1 MKSRILFLILS
12 ITLLW
17 SCSQPEDKFLIG
29 VSQCSQD
36 EWRNKQNEEMLRQ
49 AAVERNM
56 ELEIRSVKDD
66 SKKQIED
73 IRYFLDKKVDLLIV
87 SPNETDAITPIV
99 SEVYDAGIP
108 VIVIDRKMNSNK
120 YTAFIGAD
128 NVQIGEELGGYIAAL
143 CKNHPEKVFNLTG
156 LPSSSSEIERNRG
169 FMKVVEPLENAEIV
183 GSVAADWLMET
194 AEHVMD
200 SVFQVHPDITLLAA
214 HNDRMAIGAIK
225 AAEKHNL
232 QQKVKFIGVDAL
244 TSPGWGVEQVLNKK
258 MLATVIY
265 PTGGE
270 RVIQVA
276 SDILHARPFEKEIT
290 LNTAVV
296 DSTNAHIM
304 MMQAELIQEETAKVY
319 DLSSR
324 VDTYFHRLNTQRL
337 LLIAV
342 VIILALLIG
351 LFAIA
356 LYAYWEKNRINQ
368 LLQKRN
374 KEIEKQRDQLV
385 ELSKQL
391 EDATRAKLAFFT
403 NVSHDFRTP
412 LTLIA
417 DPVNQLKESKNLNED
432 EQFLMNIIQKN
443 VTVLL
448 RLVNQTLDFR
458 KFESGKLTLHLSEFN
473 IAEKVRNWSEAFD
486 TLAERRHINFTVEV
500 KESENPY
507 LMVAD
512 SEKMERSLYNLLS
525 NAFKFTPEN
534 GKIKVLLSNFLKDG
548 QLWMELVVKDTGV
561 GMSSEHVKHI
571 FENFYQ
577 VDVHHAGSGIGLA
590 LVKAFAEM
598 HKGTVQVES
607 RQSVGTT
614 FTIQLPMRQEGELEA
629 DLQRNQAMDTLKEG
643 ALMEADQE
651 SLKTYLPEL
660 EKTEKEVVLIIDDN
674 QDVRDYVKMLL
685 DEEYLVIEAANG
697 KEGLKMALKY
707 VPDAIIC
714 DVMMP
719 IMNGMEC
726 CRHLKS
732 EPQTSHI
739 PVMMLTAYAMDEQ
752 KIEGYECGADSYISK
767 PFSAQLLKVRLRNL
781 LENHLRLKNFFT
793 DGSSTAE
800 KEEINSMEQDFV
812 DKLRS
817 LINNNLR
824 NSKLNIDDL
833 SDEMGFSRVQFY
845 RKTKSLTGYAPN
857 ELVRITR
864 LKLSRKLL
872 TTTDKNISE
881 IAYEVGFSSPSYF
894 SKCYKDYFGESPLD
908 IQKKNRKEI
917 ILGIT

>member
-1 MKSRILFLILS
+1 M
-12 ITLLW
+12 
-17 SCSQPEDKFLIG
+17 
-29 VSQCSQD
+29 
-36 EWRNKQNEEMLRQ
+36 
-49 AAVERNM
+49 
-56 ELEIRSVKDD
+56 KDD

-458 KFESGKLTLHLSEFN
+458 KFESGKLTLHLPEFN
-473 IAEKVRNWSEAFD
+473 IAEKVKNWSEAFD

-685 DEEYLVIEAANG
+685 GEEYLVIEAANG

-793 DGSSTAE
+793 DGSSTME
-800 KEEINSMEQDFV
+800 KEEISSMEQDFV

-908 IQKKNRKEI
+908 IQKKIGKK
-917 ILGIT
+917 

>member
-1 MKSRILFLILS
+1 
-12 ITLLW
+12 
-17 SCSQPEDKFLIG
+17 
-29 VSQCSQD
+29 
-36 EWRNKQNEEMLRQ
+36 
-49 AAVERNM
+49 
-56 ELEIRSVKDD
+56 
-66 SKKQIED
+66 
-73 IRYFLDKKVDLLIV
+73 
-87 SPNETDAITPIV
+87 
-99 SEVYDAGIP
+99 
-108 VIVIDRKMNSNK
+108 
-120 YTAFIGAD
+120 
-128 NVQIGEELGGYIAAL
+128 
-143 CKNHPEKVFNLTG
+143 
-156 LPSSSSEIERNRG
+156 
-169 FMKVVEPLENAEIV
+169 
-183 GSVAADWLMET
+183 
-194 AEHVMD
+194 
-200 SVFQVHPDITLLAA
+200 
-214 HNDRMAIGAIK
+214 
-225 AAEKHNL
+225 
-232 QQKVKFIGVDAL
+232 
-244 TSPGWGVEQVLNKK
+244 

-473 IAEKVRNWSEAFD
+473 IAEKVKNWSEAFD

-685 DEEYLVIEAANG
+685 GEEYLVIEAANG

-793 DGSSTAE
+793 DGSSTME
-800 KEEINSMEQDFV
+800 KEEISSMEQDFV

-908 IQKKNRKEI
+908 IQKKIGKK
-917 ILGIT
+917 

>member
-1 MKSRILFLILS
+1 M
-12 ITLLW
+12 TLLW
-17 SCSQPEDKFLIG
+17 SCTQPEDKFLIG
-29 VSQCSQD
+29 ISQCSQD

-473 IAEKVRNWSEAFD
+473 IAEKVKNWSEAFD

-651 SLKTYLPEL
+651 SLKSYLPEL

-908 IQKKNRKEI
+908 IQKKIGKK
-917 ILGIT
+917 

>member
-12 ITLLW
+12 MTLLW
-17 SCSQPEDKFLIG
+17 SCTQPEDKFLIG
-29 VSQCSQD
+29 ISQCSQD

-99 SEVYDAGIP
+99 SEAYDAGIP

-128 NVQIGEELGGYIAAL
+128 NVQIGEELGEYIAAL

-486 TLAERRHINFTVEV
+486 TLAERKHINFTVEV

-512 SEKMERSLYNLLS
+512 SEKVERSLYNLLS

-534 GKIKVLLSNFLKDG
+534 GKIKVLLSNFLKEG

-685 DEEYLVIEAANG
+685 GEEYLVIEAANG

-793 DGSSTAE
+793 DGSSTME
-800 KEEINSMEQDFV
+800 KEEISSMEQDFV

-908 IQKKNRKEI
+908 IQKKIGKK
-917 ILGIT
+917 

>member
-29 VSQCSQD
+29 ISQCSQD

-99 SEVYDAGIP
+99 SEAYDAGIP

-128 NVQIGEELGGYIAAL
+128 NVQIGEELGEYIAAL

-473 IAEKVRNWSEAFD
+473 IAEKVKNWSEAFD

-685 DEEYLVIEAANG
+685 GEEYLVIEAANG

-793 DGSSTAE
+793 DGSSTME
-800 KEEINSMEQDFV
+800 KEEISSMEQDFV

-908 IQKKNRKEI
+908 IQKKIGKK
-917 ILGIT
+917 

>member
-12 ITLLW
+12 MTLLW
-17 SCSQPEDKFLIG
+17 SCTQPEDKFLIG
-29 VSQCSQD
+29 ISQCSQD

-99 SEVYDAGIP
+99 SEAYDAGIP

-486 TLAERRHINFTVEV
+486 TLAERKHINFTVEV

-534 GKIKVLLSNFLKDG
+534 GKIKVLLSNFLKEG

-793 DGSSTAE
+793 DGSSTVE
-800 KEEINSMEQDFV
+800 KEEISSMEQDFV
-812 DKLRS
+812 DKLRY

-908 IQKKNRKEI
+908 IQKK
-917 ILGIT
+917 LGKK

>member
-1 MKSRILFLILS
+1 M
-12 ITLLW
+12 TLLW
-17 SCSQPEDKFLIG
+17 SCTQPEDKFLIG
-29 VSQCSQD
+29 ISQCSQD

-99 SEVYDAGIP
+99 SEAYDAGIP

-183 GSVAADWLMET
+183 GSAAADWLMET

-473 IAEKVRNWSEAFD
+473 IAEKVKNWSEAFD

-500 KESENPY
+500 KESETPY

-598 HKGTVQVES
+598 HKGSVQVES

-660 EKTEKEVVLIIDDN
+660 ERTEKEVVLIIDDN

-800 KEEINSMEQDFV
+800 KEEISSMEQDFV

-908 IQKKNRKEI
+908 IQKKIGKK
-917 ILGIT
+917 

>member
-12 ITLLW
+12 MTLLW
-17 SCSQPEDKFLIG
+17 SCTQPEDKFLIG
-29 VSQCSQD
+29 ISQCSQD

-99 SEVYDAGIP
+99 SEAYDAGIP

-183 GSVAADWLMET
+183 GSAAADWLMET

-473 IAEKVRNWSEAFD
+473 IAEKVKNWSEAFD

-598 HKGTVQVES
+598 HKGSVQVES

-629 DLQRNQAMDTLKEG
+629 DLQRNLAMDTLKEG

-660 EKTEKEVVLIIDDN
+660 ERTEKEVVLIIDDN

-685 DEEYLVIEAANG
+685 GEEYLVIEAANG

-800 KEEINSMEQDFV
+800 KEEISSMEQDFV

-908 IQKKNRKEI
+908 IQKKIGKK
-917 ILGIT
+917 

>member
-12 ITLLW
+12 MTLLW
-17 SCSQPEDKFLIG
+17 SCTQPEDKFLIG
-29 VSQCSQD
+29 ISQCSQD

-66 SKKQIED
+66 SMKQIED

-99 SEVYDAGIP
+99 SEAYDAGIP

-183 GSVAADWLMET
+183 GSAAADWLMET

-473 IAEKVRNWSEAFD
+473 IAEKVKNWSEAFD

-534 GKIKVLLSNFLKDG
+534 GKIKVLLSNFLKDS

-598 HKGTVQVES
+598 HKGSVQVES

-660 EKTEKEVVLIIDDN
+660 ERTEKEVVLIIDDN

-800 KEEINSMEQDFV
+800 KEEISSMEQDFV

-908 IQKKNRKEI
+908 IQKKIGKK
-917 ILGIT
+917 

>member
-17 SCSQPEDKFLIG
+17 SCSQTEDKFLIG

-99 SEVYDAGIP
+99 SEAYDAGIP

-486 TLAERRHINFTVEV
+486 TLAERKHINFTVEV

-512 SEKMERSLYNLLS
+512 SEKVERSLYNLLS

-534 GKIKVLLSNFLKDG
+534 GKIKVLLSNFLKEG

-793 DGSSTAE
+793 DGSCTVE
-800 KEEINSMEQDFV
+800 KEEISSMEQDFV

-908 IQKKNRKEI
+908 IQKKIGKK
-917 ILGIT
+917 

>member
-29 VSQCSQD
+29 ISQCSQD

-99 SEVYDAGIP
+99 SEAYDAGIP

-128 NVQIGEELGGYIAAL
+128 NVQIGEELGEYIAAL

-473 IAEKVRNWSEAFD
+473 IAEKVKNWSEAFD

-793 DGSSTAE
+793 DGSSTME
-800 KEEINSMEQDFV
+800 KEEISSMEQDFV

-908 IQKKNRKEI
+908 IQKKIGKK
-917 ILGIT
+917 

>member
-36 EWRNKQNEEMLRQ
+36 EWRNKQNEEMHRQ

-99 SEVYDAGIP
+99 SEAYDAGIP

-486 TLAERRHINFTVEV
+486 TLAERKHINFTVEV

-793 DGSSTAE
+793 DGSSTVE
-800 KEEINSMEQDFV
+800 KEEISSMEQDFV

-908 IQKKNRKEI
+908 IQKKIGKK
-917 ILGIT
+917 

>member
-12 ITLLW
+12 MTLLW
-17 SCSQPEDKFLIG
+17 SCTQPEDKFLIG
-29 VSQCSQD
+29 ISQCSQD

-99 SEVYDAGIP
+99 SEAYDAGIP
-108 VIVIDRKMNSNK
+108 IIVIDRKMNSNK

-128 NVQIGEELGGYIAAL
+128 NVQIGEELGEYIAAL

-183 GSVAADWLMET
+183 GSAAADWLMET

-500 KESENPY
+500 KESESPY

-598 HKGTVQVES
+598 HKGSVQVES

-614 FTIQLPMRQEGELEA
+614 FTIQLPMRQEGEVEV
-629 DLQRNQAMDTLKEG
+629 DLQRNLAMDTLKEG

-660 EKTEKEVVLIIDDN
+660 ERTEKEVVLIIDDN

-685 DEEYLVIEAANG
+685 GEEYLVIEAANG

-908 IQKKNRKEI
+908 IHKKIGKK
-917 ILGIT
+917 

>member
-12 ITLLW
+12 MTLLW
-17 SCSQPEDKFLIG
+17 SCTQPEDKFLIG
-29 VSQCSQD
+29 ISQCSQD

-99 SEVYDAGIP
+99 SEAYDAGIP
-108 VIVIDRKMNSNK
+108 IIVIDRKMNSNK

-128 NVQIGEELGGYIAAL
+128 NVQIGEELGEYIAAL

-500 KESENPY
+500 KESESPY

-598 HKGTVQVES
+598 HKGSVQVES

-614 FTIQLPMRQEGELEA
+614 FTIQLPMRQEGEVEV
-629 DLQRNQAMDTLKEG
+629 DLQRNLAMDTLKEG

-660 EKTEKEVVLIIDDN
+660 ERTEKEVVLIIDDN

-685 DEEYLVIEAANG
+685 GEEYLVIEAANG

-908 IQKKNRKEI
+908 IQKKIGKK
-917 ILGIT
+917 

>member
-12 ITLLW
+12 MTLLW
-17 SCSQPEDKFLIG
+17 SCTQPEDKFLIG
-29 VSQCSQD
+29 ISQCSQD

-99 SEVYDAGIP
+99 SEAYDAGIP

-128 NVQIGEELGGYIAAL
+128 NVQIGEELGEYIAAL

-417 DPVNQLKESKNLNED
+417 DSVNQLKESKNLNED

-473 IAEKVRNWSEAFD
+473 IAEKVKNWSEAFD

-685 DEEYLVIEAANG
+685 GEEYLVIEAANG

-793 DGSSTAE
+793 DGSSTME
-800 KEEINSMEQDFV
+800 KEEISSMEQDFV

-908 IQKKNRKEI
+908 IQKKIGKK
-917 ILGIT
+917 

>member
-12 ITLLW
+12 MTLLW
-17 SCSQPEDKFLIG
+17 SCTQPEDKFLIG
-29 VSQCSQD
+29 ISQCSQD

-448 RLVNQTLDFR
+448 RLLNQTLDFR

-486 TLAERRHINFTVEV
+486 TLAERKHINFTVEV
-500 KESENPY
+500 KESENP
-507 LMVAD
+507 
-512 SEKMERSLYNLLS
+512 
-525 NAFKFTPEN
+525 
-534 GKIKVLLSNFLKDG
+534 
-548 QLWMELVVKDTGV
+548 
-561 GMSSEHVKHI
+561 
-571 FENFYQ
+571 
-577 VDVHHAGSGIGLA
+577 
-590 LVKAFAEM
+590 
-598 HKGTVQVES
+598 
-607 RQSVGTT
+607 
-614 FTIQLPMRQEGELEA
+614 
-629 DLQRNQAMDTLKEG
+629 
-643 ALMEADQE
+643 
-651 SLKTYLPEL
+651 
-660 EKTEKEVVLIIDDN
+660 
-674 QDVRDYVKMLL
+674 
-685 DEEYLVIEAANG
+685 
-697 KEGLKMALKY
+697 
-707 VPDAIIC
+707 
-714 DVMMP
+714 
-719 IMNGMEC
+719 
-726 CRHLKS
+726 
-732 EPQTSHI
+732 
-739 PVMMLTAYAMDEQ
+739 
-752 KIEGYECGADSYISK
+752 
-767 PFSAQLLKVRLRNL
+767 
-781 LENHLRLKNFFT
+781 
-793 DGSSTAE
+793 
-800 KEEINSMEQDFV
+800 
-812 DKLRS
+812 
-817 LINNNLR
+817 
-824 NSKLNIDDL
+824 
-833 SDEMGFSRVQFY
+833 
-845 RKTKSLTGYAPN
+845 
-857 ELVRITR
+857 
-864 LKLSRKLL
+864 
-872 TTTDKNISE
+872 
-881 IAYEVGFSSPSYF
+881 
-894 SKCYKDYFGESPLD
+894 
-908 IQKKNRKEI
+908 
-917 ILGIT
+917 

>member
-12 ITLLW
+12 MTLLW
-17 SCSQPEDKFLIG
+17 SCTQPEDKFLIG
-29 VSQCSQD
+29 ISQCSQD

-99 SEVYDAGIP
+99 SEAYDAGIP

-128 NVQIGEELGGYIAAL
+128 NVQIGEELGEYIAAL

-432 EQFLMNIIQKN
+432 EQFHMNIIQKN

-486 TLAERRHINFTVEV
+486 TLAERKHINFTVEV

-512 SEKMERSLYNLLS
+512 SEKVERSLYNLLS

-534 GKIKVLLSNFLKDG
+534 GKIKVLLSNFLKEG

-598 HKGTVQVES
+598 HKGTVRVES

-800 KEEINSMEQDFV
+800 NEEINSMEQDFV

-908 IQKKNRKEI
+908 IQKK
-917 ILGIT
+917 LGKK

>member
-17 SCSQPEDKFLIG
+17 SCSQTEDKFLIG

-99 SEVYDAGIP
+99 SEAYDAGIP

-486 TLAERRHINFTVEV
+486 TLAERKHINFTVEV

-534 GKIKVLLSNFLKDG
+534 GKIKVLLSNFLKEG

-793 DGSSTAE
+793 DGSCTVE
-800 KEEINSMEQDFV
+800 KEEISSMEQDFV

-908 IQKKNRKEI
+908 NQKKIGKK
-917 ILGIT
+917 

>member
-12 ITLLW
+12 MTLLW
-17 SCSQPEDKFLIG
+17 SCTQPEDKFLIG
-29 VSQCSQD
+29 ISQCSQD

-473 IAEKVRNWSEAFD
+473 IAEKVKNWSEAFD

-651 SLKTYLPEL
+651 SLKSYLPEL

-908 IQKKNRKEI
+908 IQKKIGKK
-917 ILGIT
+917 

>member
-276 SDILHARPFEKEIT
+276 SDILHARPFEREIT

-512 SEKMERSLYNLLS
+512 LEKMERSLYNLLS

-598 HKGTVQVES
+598 HKGSVQVES

-614 FTIQLPMRQEGELEA
+614 FTIQLPMRQEGEVEA
-629 DLQRNQAMDTLKEG
+629 DLQRNLAMDTLKEG

-660 EKTEKEVVLIIDDN
+660 ERTEKEVVLIIDDN

-685 DEEYLVIEAANG
+685 GEEYLVIEAANG

-793 DGSSTAE
+793 DGSSTVE
-800 KEEINSMEQDFV
+800 KEEISSMEQDFV

-908 IQKKNRKEI
+908 IQKK
-917 ILGIT
+917 LGKK

>member
-12 ITLLW
+12 MTLLW
-17 SCSQPEDKFLIG
+17 SCTQPEDKFLIG
-29 VSQCSQD
+29 ISQCSQD

-534 GKIKVLLSNFLKDG
+534 GKIKVLLSNFLKEG

-629 DLQRNQAMDTLKEG
+629 DLQRNLAMDTLKEG

-660 EKTEKEVVLIIDDN
+660 ERTEKEVVLIIDDN

-685 DEEYLVIEAANG
+685 GEEYLVIEAANG

-793 DGSSTAE
+793 DGSSTVE
-800 KEEINSMEQDFV
+800 KEEISSMEQDFV
-812 DKLRS
+812 DKLRY

-908 IQKKNRKEI
+908 IQKK
-917 ILGIT
+917 LGKK

>member
-12 ITLLW
+12 MTLLW
-17 SCSQPEDKFLIG
+17 SCTQPEDKFLIG
-29 VSQCSQD
+29 ISQCSQD

-99 SEVYDAGIP
+99 SEAYDAGIP

-128 NVQIGEELGGYIAAL
+128 NVQIGEELGEYIAAL

-244 TSPGWGVEQVLNKK
+244 TSPGWGVEKVLNKK

-319 DLSSR
+319 DLSSK

-500 KESENPY
+500 KESESPY

-534 GKIKVLLSNFLKDG
+534 GKIKVLLSNFLKEG

-660 EKTEKEVVLIIDDN
+660 ERTEKEVVLIIDDN

-685 DEEYLVIEAANG
+685 GEEYLVIEAANG

-793 DGSSTAE
+793 DGSSTVE
-800 KEEINSMEQDFV
+800 KEEISSMEQDFV

-908 IQKKNRKEI
+908 IQKK
-917 ILGIT
+917 LGKK

>member
-99 SEVYDAGIP
+99 SEAYDAGIP

-500 KESENPY
+500 KESESPY
-507 LMVAD
+507 LIVAD

-793 DGSSTAE
+793 DGSSTME
-800 KEEINSMEQDFV
+800 KEEISSMEQDFV

-908 IQKKNRKEI
+908 IQKKIGKK
-917 ILGIT
+917 

>member
-99 SEVYDAGIP
+99 SEAYDAGIP
-108 VIVIDRKMNSNK
+108 VIVIDRKINSNK

-143 CKNHPEKVFNLTG
+143 CKNHPEKVFNLKG

-486 TLAERRHINFTVEV
+486 TLAERKHINFTVEV

-534 GKIKVLLSNFLKDG
+534 GKIKVLLSNFLKEG

-793 DGSSTAE
+793 DGSSTME
-800 KEEINSMEQDFV
+800 KEEISSMEQDFV

-908 IQKKNRKEI
+908 IQKKIGKK
-917 ILGIT
+917 

>member
-1 MKSRILFLILS
+1 M
-12 ITLLW
+12 
-17 SCSQPEDKFLIG
+17 
-29 VSQCSQD
+29 
-36 EWRNKQNEEMLRQ
+36 
-49 AAVERNM
+49 
-56 ELEIRSVKDD
+56 
-66 SKKQIED
+66 
-73 IRYFLDKKVDLLIV
+73 
-87 SPNETDAITPIV
+87 
-99 SEVYDAGIP
+99 
-108 VIVIDRKMNSNK
+108 
-120 YTAFIGAD
+120 
-128 NVQIGEELGGYIAAL
+128 
-143 CKNHPEKVFNLTG
+143 
-156 LPSSSSEIERNRG
+156 
-169 FMKVVEPLENAEIV
+169 
-183 GSVAADWLMET
+183 
-194 AEHVMD
+194 
-200 SVFQVHPDITLLAA
+200 
-214 HNDRMAIGAIK
+214 
-225 AAEKHNL
+225 
-232 QQKVKFIGVDAL
+232 
-244 TSPGWGVEQVLNKK
+244 
-258 MLATVIY
+258 
-265 PTGGE
+265 
-270 RVIQVA
+270 
-276 SDILHARPFEKEIT
+276 
-290 LNTAVV
+290 
-296 DSTNAHIM
+296 
-304 MMQAELIQEETAKVY
+304 
-319 DLSSR
+319 
-324 VDTYFHRLNTQRL
+324 
-337 LLIAV
+337 
-342 VIILALLIG
+342 
-351 LFAIA
+351 
-356 LYAYWEKNRINQ
+356 
-368 LLQKRN
+368 
-374 KEIEKQRDQLV
+374 
-385 ELSKQL
+385 
-391 EDATRAKLAFFT
+391 
-403 NVSHDFRTP
+403 
-412 LTLIA
+412 
-417 DPVNQLKESKNLNED
+417 
-432 EQFLMNIIQKN
+432 
-443 VTVLL
+443 
-448 RLVNQTLDFR
+448 
-458 KFESGKLTLHLSEFN
+458 
-473 IAEKVRNWSEAFD
+473 
-486 TLAERRHINFTVEV
+486 
-500 KESENPY
+500 KESESPY

-614 FTIQLPMRQEGELEA
+614 FTIQLPMCQEGEVEV
-629 DLQRNQAMDTLKEG
+629 DLQRNLAMDTLKEG

-660 EKTEKEVVLIIDDN
+660 ERTEKEVVLIIDDN

-793 DGSSTAE
+793 DGSSTVE
-800 KEEINSMEQDFV
+800 KEEISSMEQDFV

-908 IQKKNRKEI
+908 IQKK
-917 ILGIT
+917 LGKK

>member
-500 KESENPY
+500 KESESPY

-614 FTIQLPMRQEGELEA
+614 FTIQLPMCQEGEVEV
-629 DLQRNQAMDTLKEG
+629 DLQRNLAMDTLKEG

-660 EKTEKEVVLIIDDN
+660 ERTEKEVVLIIDDN

-908 IQKKNRKEI
+908 IQKKIGKK
-917 ILGIT
+917 

>member
-17 SCSQPEDKFLIG
+17 SCSQTEDKFLIG

-36 EWRNKQNEEMLRQ
+36 EWRNKQNEEMHRQ

-99 SEVYDAGIP
+99 SEAYDAGIP

-486 TLAERRHINFTVEV
+486 TLAERKHINFTVEV

-534 GKIKVLLSNFLKDG
+534 GKIKVLLSNFLKEG

-660 EKTEKEVVLIIDDN
+660 ERTEKEVVLIIDDN

-767 PFSAQLLKVRLRNL
+767 PFSAQLVKVRLRNL

-793 DGSSTAE
+793 DGSSTVE

-908 IQKKNRKEI
+908 NQKKIGKK
-917 ILGIT
+917 

>member
-1 MKSRILFLILS
+1 MKNRILFLLLS
-12 ITLLW
+12 IGLLW
-17 SCSQPEDKFLIG
+17 SCSPLEKKYLIG
-29 VSQCSQD
+29 ISQCSQD

-49 AAVERNM
+49 ATVERNI

-66 SKKQIED
+66 SEKQIED

-87 SPNETDAITPIV
+87 SPNEADVITPV
-99 SEVYDAGIP
+99 VEEVYDSGIP
-108 VIVIDRKMNSNK
+108 VVVIDRKMNSNK

-143 CKNHPEKVFNLTG
+143 CKNRPEIIFNLTG

-169 FMKVVEPLENAEIV
+169 FMKVVKPLENAVIV
-183 GSVAADWLMET
+183 GSAPADWLMET

-200 SVFQVHPDITLLAA
+200 SVFQVHPDITLVAA
-214 HNDRMAIGAIK
+214 HNDRMAIGASK

-232 QQKVKFIGVDAL
+232 QGKVKFIGVDAL
-244 TSPGWGVEQVLNKK
+244 TNPGWGVEQVLKRN

-270 RVIQVA
+270 RVIEVA
-276 SDILHARPFEKEIT
+276 SDILHHRQFEREIT

-304 MMQAELIQEETAKVY
+304 MMQAELIHEETVKVN

-324 VDTYFHRLNTQRL
+324 VDTYFHQLNTQRL

-342 VIILALLIG
+342 VIILTLLVG
-351 LFAIA
+351 LFGIA
-356 LYAYWEKNRINQ
+356 VHAYWTKNKINK

-374 KEIEKQRDQLV
+374 EEIGQQRDQLV

-417 DPVNQLKESKNLNED
+417 DPVNQLKESKNLNEN
-432 EQFLMNIIQKN
+432 EQILMNIIQKN

-458 KFESGKLTLHLSEFN
+458 KFESGKLVLHLSQFD
-473 IAEKVRNWSEAFD
+473 IAEKVRSWSEAFNK
-486 TLAERRHINFTVEV
+486 LAERKHINFTVDVED
-500 KESENPY
+500 SDNSY

-534 GKIKVLLSNFLKDG
+534 GKIQVLLSNYLKAG
-548 QLWMELVVKDTGV
+548 QPWMKLVVKDTGV
-561 GMSSEHVKHI
+561 GMSSEHVNHI

-598 HKGTVQVES
+598 HKGNVLVES

-614 FTIQLPMRQEGELEA
+614 FTIQMPMHQEGELEE
-629 DLQRNQAMDTLKEG
+629 DLQRNFAMDTLKEG
-643 ALMEADQE
+643 AVMEADQQ
-651 SLKTYLPEL
+651 SLRTYLPEL
-660 EKTEKEVVLIIDDN
+660 EKTDKEVVLIIDDN

-685 DEEYLVIEAANG
+685 GEEYLVIEAANG
-697 KEGLKMALKY
+697 QEGLKMALKY

-719 IMNGMEC
+719 IMDGMQC

-752 KIEGYECGADSYISK
+752 KIQGYECGADSYISK

-781 LENHLRLKNFFT
+781 LDNHLRLKNFFT
-793 DGSSTAE
+793 DDSSAGE
-800 KEEINSMEQDFV
+800 KEVIGSMEQDFV

-817 LINNNLR
+817 LINSNLR

-833 SDEMGFSRVQFY
+833 SDQMGFSRVQFY

-864 LKLSRKLL
+864 LKLSHKLL
-872 TTTDKNISE
+872 TTTDKNVSE

-894 SKCYKDYFGESPLD
+894 SKCYKEHFGESPLD
-908 IQKKNRKEI
+908 IQKK
-917 ILGIT
+917 LGKK

>member
-1 MKSRILFLILS
+1 M
-12 ITLLW
+12 TLLW
-17 SCSQPEDKFLIG
+17 SCTQPEDKFLIG
-29 VSQCSQD
+29 ISQCSQD

-99 SEVYDAGIP
+99 SEAYDAGIP

-908 IQKKNRKEI
+908 IQKKIGKK
-917 ILGIT
+917 

>member
-12 ITLLW
+12 MTLLW
-17 SCSQPEDKFLIG
+17 SCTQPEDKFLIG
-29 VSQCSQD
+29 ISQCSQD

-99 SEVYDAGIP
+99 SEAYDAGIP

-128 NVQIGEELGGYIAAL
+128 NVQIGEELGEYIAAL

-473 IAEKVRNWSEAFD
+473 IAEKVKNWSEAFD

-685 DEEYLVIEAANG
+685 GEEYLVIETANG

-793 DGSSTAE
+793 DGSSTME
-800 KEEINSMEQDFV
+800 KEEISSMEQDFV

-908 IQKKNRKEI
+908 IQKKIGKK
-917 ILGIT
+917 

>member
-17 SCSQPEDKFLIG
+17 SCSQTEDKFLIG

-99 SEVYDAGIP
+99 SEAYDAGIP

-486 TLAERRHINFTVEV
+486 TLAERKHINFTVEV

-534 GKIKVLLSNFLKDG
+534 GKIKVLLSNFLKEG

-660 EKTEKEVVLIIDDN
+660 ERTEKEVVLIIDDN

-793 DGSSTAE
+793 DGSSTME
-800 KEEINSMEQDFV
+800 KEEISSMEQDFV

-908 IQKKNRKEI
+908 IQKKIGKK
-917 ILGIT
+917 

>member
-128 NVQIGEELGGYIAAL
+128 NVQIGEELGEYIAAL

-500 KESENPY
+500 KESESPY

-614 FTIQLPMRQEGELEA
+614 FTIQLPMCQEGEVEV
-629 DLQRNQAMDTLKEG
+629 DLQRNLAMDTLKEG

-660 EKTEKEVVLIIDDN
+660 ERTEKEVVLIIDDN

-781 LENHLRLKNFFT
+781 LENHLRLKNIFT
-793 DGSSTAE
+793 DGSSTVE
-800 KEEINSMEQDFV
+800 KEEISSMEQDFV

-908 IQKKNRKEI
+908 IQKKIGKK
-917 ILGIT
+917 

>member
-1 MKSRILFLILS
+1 M
-12 ITLLW
+12 TLLW
-17 SCSQPEDKFLIG
+17 SCTQPEDKFLIG
-29 VSQCSQD
+29 ISQCSQD

-99 SEVYDAGIP
+99 SEAYDAGIP

-473 IAEKVRNWSEAFD
+473 IAEKVKNWSEAFD

-793 DGSSTAE
+793 DGSSTVE
-800 KEEINSMEQDFV
+800 KEEISSMEQDFV

-908 IQKKNRKEI
+908 IQKKIGKK
-917 ILGIT
+917 

>member
-629 DLQRNQAMDTLKEG
+629 DLQRNLAMDTLKEG

-660 EKTEKEVVLIIDDN
+660 ERTEKEVVLIIDDN

-908 IQKKNRKEI
+908 IQKKIGKK
-917 ILGIT
+917 

>member
-1 MKSRILFLILS
+1 MKNRILFLLLS
-12 ITLLW
+12 IGLLW
-17 SCSQPEDKFLIG
+17 SCSPLEKKYLIG
-29 VSQCSQD
+29 ISQCSQD

-49 AAVERNM
+49 ATVERNI

-66 SKKQIED
+66 SEKQIED

-87 SPNETDAITPIV
+87 SPNEADVITPV
-99 SEVYDAGIP
+99 VEEVYDSGIP
-108 VIVIDRKMNSNK
+108 VVVIDRKMNSNK

-143 CKNHPEKVFNLTG
+143 CKNRPEIIFNLTG

-169 FMKVVEPLENAEIV
+169 FMKVVKPLENAVIV
-183 GSVAADWLMET
+183 GSAPADWLMET

-200 SVFQVHPDITLLAA
+200 SVFQVHPDITLVAA
-214 HNDRMAIGAIK
+214 HNDRMAIGASK

-232 QQKVKFIGVDAL
+232 QGKVKFIGVDAL
-244 TSPGWGVEQVLNKK
+244 TNPGWGVEQVLKRN

-270 RVIQVA
+270 RVIEVS
-276 SDILHARPFEKEIT
+276 SDILHHRQFEREIT

-304 MMQAELIQEETAKVY
+304 MMQAELIHEETVKVN

-324 VDTYFHRLNTQRL
+324 VDTYFHQLNTQRL

-342 VIILALLIG
+342 VIILTLLVG
-351 LFAIA
+351 LFGIA
-356 LYAYWEKNRINQ
+356 VHAYWTKNKINK

-374 KEIEKQRDQLV
+374 EEIGQQRDQLV

-417 DPVNQLKESKNLNED
+417 DPVNQLKESKNLNEN
-432 EQFLMNIIQKN
+432 EQILMNIIQKN

-458 KFESGKLTLHLSEFN
+458 KFESGKLVLHLSQFD
-473 IAEKVRNWSEAFD
+473 IAEKVRSWSEAFNK
-486 TLAERRHINFTVEV
+486 LAERKHINFTVDVED
-500 KESENPY
+500 SDNSY

-534 GKIKVLLSNFLKDG
+534 GKIQVLLSNYLKAG
-548 QLWMELVVKDTGV
+548 QPWMKLVVKDTGV
-561 GMSSEHVKHI
+561 GMSSEHVNHI

-598 HKGTVQVES
+598 HKGNVLVES

-614 FTIQLPMRQEGELEA
+614 FTIQMPMHQEGELEE
-629 DLQRNQAMDTLKEG
+629 DLQRNFAMDTLKEG
-643 ALMEADQE
+643 AVMEADQQ
-651 SLKTYLPEL
+651 SLRTYLPEL
-660 EKTEKEVVLIIDDN
+660 EKTDKEVVLIIDDN

-685 DEEYLVIEAANG
+685 GEEYLVIEAANG
-697 KEGLKMALKY
+697 QEGLKMALKY

-719 IMNGMEC
+719 IMDGMQC

-752 KIEGYECGADSYISK
+752 KIQGYECGADSYISK

-781 LENHLRLKNFFT
+781 LDNHLRLKNFFT
-793 DGSSTAE
+793 DDSSAGE
-800 KEEINSMEQDFV
+800 KEVIGSMEQDFV

-817 LINNNLR
+817 LINSNLR

-833 SDEMGFSRVQFY
+833 SDQMGFSRVQFY

-864 LKLSRKLL
+864 LKLSHKLL
-872 TTTDKNISE
+872 TTTDKNVSE

-894 SKCYKDYFGESPLD
+894 SKCYKEHFGESPLD
-908 IQKKNRKEI
+908 IQKK
-917 ILGIT
+917 LGKK

>member
-128 NVQIGEELGGYIAAL
+128 NVQIGEELGEYIAAL

-614 FTIQLPMRQEGELEA
+614 FTIQLPMCQEGEVEV
-629 DLQRNQAMDTLKEG
+629 DLQRNLAMDTLKEG

-660 EKTEKEVVLIIDDN
+660 ERTEKEVVLIIDDN

-908 IQKKNRKEI
+908 IQKKIGKK
-917 ILGIT
+917 

>member
-12 ITLLW
+12 MTLLW
-17 SCSQPEDKFLIG
+17 SCTQPEDKFLIG
-29 VSQCSQD
+29 ISQCSQD

-66 SKKQIED
+66 SMKQIED

-99 SEVYDAGIP
+99 SEAYDAGIP

-183 GSVAADWLMET
+183 GSAAADWLMET

-473 IAEKVRNWSEAFD
+473 IAEKVKNWSEAFD

-500 KESENPY
+500 KESETPY

-598 HKGTVQVES
+598 HKGSVQVES

-660 EKTEKEVVLIIDDN
+660 ERTEKEVVLIIDDN

-800 KEEINSMEQDFV
+800 KEEISSMEQDFV

-908 IQKKNRKEI
+908 IQKKIGKK
-917 ILGIT
+917 

>member
-1 MKSRILFLILS
+1 MKNRILFL
-12 ITLLW
+12 LLLIGLIW
-17 SCSQPEDKFLIG
+17 SCSPPEEKYLIG
-29 VSQCSQD
+29 ISQCSQD
-36 EWRNKQNEEMLRQ
+36 EWRSKQNEEMLRQ
-49 AAVERNM
+49 ATVERNL

-66 SKKQIED
+66 SEKQIED

-87 SPNETDAITPIV
+87 SPNEADVITPV
-99 SEVYDAGIP
+99 VEEVYDSGIP

-128 NVQIGEELGGYIAAL
+128 NVQIGEELGGYIAVL
-143 CKNHPEKVFNLTG
+143 CKNHPEKIFNLTG
-156 LPSSSSEIERNRG
+156 LPSSSSEIERNKG
-169 FMKVVEPLENAEIV
+169 FMRVVKPLENAVIV
-183 GSVAADWLMET
+183 GSAAADWLMET

-232 QQKVKFIGVDAL
+232 QGKVKFIGVDAL
-244 TSPGWGVEQVLNKK
+244 TNPGWGVEQVLNRK

-270 RVIQVA
+270 RVIEVA
-276 SDILHARPFEKEIT
+276 SDILHNRPFEREIT

-304 MMQAELIQEETAKVY
+304 MMQAELIHDETVKVN

-324 VDTYFHRLNTQRL
+324 VDTYFHQLNTQRL

-342 VIILALLIG
+342 VLILALLVG

-356 LYAYWEKNRINQ
+356 VHAYWAKNGINK

-374 KEIEKQRDQLV
+374 EEIEQQRDQLV

-417 DPVNQLKESKNLNED
+417 DPVNQLKESKNLNKN
-432 EQFLMNIIQKN
+432 EQSLMNIIQKN

-458 KFESGKLTLHLSEFN
+458 KFESGKLVLHLSQFN
-473 IAEKVRNWSEAFD
+473 IAEKVKSWSEAFN
-486 TLAERRHINFTVEV
+486 TLAERKHINFVVDVED
-500 KESENPY
+500 SEISY

-534 GKIKVLLSNFLKDG
+534 GKIQVLLSNYVKDD
-548 QLWMELVVKDTGV
+548 QPWMKFVVKDTGV
-561 GMSSEHVKHI
+561 GMSSEHVNHI

-598 HKGTVQVES
+598 HKGNVQVES

-614 FTIQLPMRQEGELEA
+614 FTIQMPMHQEGKLEE
-629 DLQRNQAMDTLKEG
+629 DLQRNFAMDTLKEG
-643 ALMEADQE
+643 AVMEADQQ
-651 SLKTYLPEL
+651 SLRTYLPEL
-660 EKTEKEVVLIIDDN
+660 EKTDKEVVLIIDDN

-685 DEEYLVIEAANG
+685 GEEYLVIEAANG
-697 KEGLKMALKY
+697 QEGLKMALKY

-719 IMNGMEC
+719 IMDGMQC
-726 CRHLKS
+726 CQHLKS

-752 KIEGYECGADSYISK
+752 RIQGYECGADSYISK

-781 LENHLRLKNFFT
+781 LDNHLRLKNFFT
-793 DGSSTAE
+793 DDSSVGE
-800 KEEINSMEQDFV
+800 KEVIGSMEQDFV

-817 LINNNLR
+817 LINSNLR

-833 SDEMGFSRVQFY
+833 SDQMGFSRVQFY

-857 ELVRITR
+857 ELVRISR
-864 LKLSRKLL
+864 LKLSHKLL
-872 TTTDKNISE
+872 TTTDKNVSE

-894 SKCYKDYFGESPLD
+894 SKCYKEHFGESPLD
-908 IQKKNRKEI
+908 IQKK
-917 ILGIT
+917 LGKK

>member
-12 ITLLW
+12 MTLLW
-17 SCSQPEDKFLIG
+17 SCTQPEDKFLIG
-29 VSQCSQD
+29 ISQCSQD

-99 SEVYDAGIP
+99 SEAYDAGIP

-128 NVQIGEELGGYIAAL
+128 NVQIGEELGEYIAAL

-500 KESENPY
+500 KESESPY

-598 HKGTVQVES
+598 HKGSVQVES

-614 FTIQLPMRQEGELEA
+614 FTIQLPMRQEGEVEV
-629 DLQRNQAMDTLKEG
+629 DLQRNLAMDTLKEG

-660 EKTEKEVVLIIDDN
+660 ERTEKEVVLIIDDN

-800 KEEINSMEQDFV
+800 KEEISSMEQDFV

-908 IQKKNRKEI
+908 IQKKIGKK
-917 ILGIT
+917 